1 MSAPV
6 PAPVRPTAN
15 ATNMKVPDMS
25 MNILVS
31 GATGKTGRQIVQ
43 ILLDQGHRPTALVRD
58 SSDTGAL
65 PEGVALRHGDLTD
78 LQPGVCDGMDA
89 VIFAA
94 GSGGYT
100 GPEMTDKVDRDGA
113 KRLIDLAQAA
123 GVTRFVMLSSV
134 GADQTDPVGKMANY
148 LDAKHAA
155 DTHLEASGLTFAI
168 LRPVALTDD
177 GRGRTVILGTA
188 VDKSA
193 TASRADVAYLLA
205 EAATT
210 GRFDG
215 IAQDMQ
221 SA

>member
-1 MSAPV
+1 M
-6 PAPVRPTAN
+6 T
-15 ATNMKVPDMS
+15 
-25 MNILVS
+25 MNILVA
-31 GATGKTGRQIVQ
+31 GATGKTGLQLVQ
-43 ILLDQGHRPTALVRD
+43 CLIDEGHKPTALVRD
-58 SSDTGAL
+58 SSDTSTL
-65 PEGVALRHGDLTD
+65 PPGVDVRQGDLTD
-78 LQPGVCDGMDA
+78 LQHGVCEGMEA

-94 GSGGYT
+94 GSGGST

-113 KRLIDLAQAA
+113 KRLIDLAHKA

-134 GADQTDPVGKMANY
+134 GADQSNPKGEMAHY
-148 LDAKHAA
+148 LKAKHEA
-155 DTHLEASGLTFAI
+155 DEHLKSSGMAYAI

-177 GRGRTVILGTA
+177 GRGADVILGED

-193 TASRADVAYLLA
+193 KASRADVAHLLA

-221 SA
+221 SV